1 MVNRILRLPDVKE
14 KCSISR
20 SSIYQ
25 GMADGTFPQSI
36 PLGTRMVG
44 WSQSEIDEWIESKL
58 NARSEQRVQQ

>member
-1 MVNRILRLPDVKE
+1 MNNKILRLPDVKE
-14 KCSISR
+14 QCSISR

-44 WSQSEIDEWIESKL
+44 WSADEIDNWIEQKL
-58 NARSEQRVQQ
+58 NQRDQGGVE